1 MAPNPML
8 PSTTIKHKVEVMAI
22 VEVFESHFK

>member
-8 PSTTIKHKVEVMAI
+8 PSTIIKHKVKVMAI